1 MLTIGDTARAEF
13 IVQPS
18 DTAKMLSISAEDNFP
33 EVFATSR
40 MIALMELA
48 AARAMKINLSPGQL
62 SVGVSLNV
70 RHLAATSVGCKVYAV
85 ATYLGTEGKLFHFK
99 VEAWDEA
106 GLIGEGDHER
116 ALVDTE
122 RLLQGAN
129 KRNPSQ

>member
-1 MLTIGDTARAEF
+1 
-13 IVQPS
+13 
-18 DTAKMLSISAEDNFP
+18 
-33 EVFATSR
+33 

-70 RHLAATSVGCKVYAV
+70 RHIAATPVGCKVYAV
-85 ATYLGTEGKLFHFK
+85 ATYLGTTGKLFRFK

-106 GLIGEGDHER
+106 GLIGEGDHEHAR
-116 ALVDTE
+116 VDTE

-129 KRNPSQ
+129 KRKPSQ